1 MTRQQL
7 LKKYES
13 LPANTRRE
21 VDELVASLAREAAE
35 ESARAARKPGSIARE
50 PFVGMW
56 RDRTDMADGAEWVRS
71 LRQRQWG
78 RRIY

>member
-13 LPANTRRE
+13 LPASARRK
-21 VDELVASLAREAAE
+21 VDELVASLARDAA
-35 ESARAARKPGSIARE
+35 AKPVRAARKAGSIADE

-56 RDRTDMADGAEWVRS
+56 RDRTDMGDGKDCRPAS
-71 LRQRQWG
+71 G
-78 RRIY
+78 AG